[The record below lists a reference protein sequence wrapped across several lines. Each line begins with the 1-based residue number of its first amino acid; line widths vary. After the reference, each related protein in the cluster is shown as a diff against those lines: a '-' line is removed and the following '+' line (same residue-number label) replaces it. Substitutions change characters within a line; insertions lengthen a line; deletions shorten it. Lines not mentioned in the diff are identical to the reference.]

1 MGAKERGEM
10 IMRLE
15 WGSALL
21 VMFCFLKNKEHS
33 EEILAKQ
40 NLLNLG
46 DDFLFCFII
55 IAI

>member
-46 DDFLFCFII
+46 DDFLFCFMCL
-55 IAI
+55 